1 MKIMTTMVV
10 ILAASALAFAQL
22 ESPRFEVASVKRAAP
37 EREVVGQGGRR
48 SIPGAGSAQEG
59 PAQVAYRNMSL
70 ASLLMRAYHL
80 TASDITGPSWLDSE
94 QYDVAAKM
102 PEGATMDQ
110 IPVMLQNLLVER
122 FRISLHWENKE
133 QSGYALEIGRTSQK
147 LKPAEKG
154 QDSDP
159 RGDEA
164 SRHADS
170 LSFSS
175 EGHIEIRGTTMAYLA
190 TLLSRFTGR
199 PFVDSTALGGTFNI
213 ALDVAPEDM
222 AELRQSGASV
232 ASISS
237 AVRKLGLQ
245 LSPQRVTTRHLVID
259 RAEKR
264 PTEN

>member
-1 MKIMTTMVV
+1 MKIMTTTVV
-10 ILAASALAFAQL
+10 ILAVSALAFAQL
-22 ESPRFEVASVKRAAP
+22 ESPRFEVASVRQVAR

-122 FRISLHWENKE
+122 FRIDLHWENKE
-133 QSGYALEIGRTSQK
+133 QSGYALEIGRTGQK

-154 QDSDP
+154 QDSDL

-164 SRHADS
+164 SRQVGS
-170 LSFSS
+170 LSFSG
-175 EGHIEIRGTTMAYLA
+175 EGHIEIRGTTMAHLA

-199 PFVDSTALGGTFNI
+199 PFVDSTALGGKFDI
-213 ALDVAPEDM
+213 VFDVAPED
-222 AELRQSGASV
+222 LPGPQQSTPV
-232 ASISS
+232 ASIVS

-245 LSPQRVTTRHLVID
+245 LSPQRITIRHLVID